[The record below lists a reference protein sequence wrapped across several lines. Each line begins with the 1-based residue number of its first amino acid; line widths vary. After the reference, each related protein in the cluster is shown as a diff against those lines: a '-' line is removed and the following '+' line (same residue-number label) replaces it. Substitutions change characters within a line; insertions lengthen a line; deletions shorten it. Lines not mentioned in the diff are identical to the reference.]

1 MNVEQCR
8 KASAEVLAGS
18 STSRSIG
25 PTLASRA
32 HEREKALLQSEPR
45 DNSSKQAGEAHA
57 HHTCSSASHGNP
69 TPLRTRAP
77 AARTLLTYHDR
88 NLQRPSYRN
97 HCCAAALRANRN
109 RQCRVVR
116 PPRERR
122 PLGLAQAWNLAKA
135 TDDDNNQG
143 DETFDLKNA
152 FDMAKAEADG
162 VRLGSPS
169 PAPRPQRVS
178 KDSQELGSVRNA
190 GRDLGQQLKRFDR
203 NHQLANNS
211 GPLRGLFTRRNS
223 IGPKVTETANALAA
237 KSSEGGLQDAEGPYG
252 ASQEAHSRKQSS
264 ESLLS
269 EEDYHRFSPL
279 PSIEPSRVDM
289 DRSPNKNRPHYSPR
303 RSYNSPSKNRP
314 NFSPEKSY
322 NWQLDADFTAGDLQ
336 ISDSPRIKAAKTDDR
351 ETNRASP
358 SASSQASDSPSGRR
372 SDARLE
378 QIRQR
383 EIEAAGIE
391 FPESDESFPRK
402 TNRRLDEIRAR
413 EMEAR
418 SRRAVA
424 TSRLDEIRI
433 KNSEARSESQSP
445 ELVKN
450 IYQDHPHRA
459 SFSGLDTAKTNGVGG
474 EAIRD
479 GPFTASRNLNE
490 RHPNKASSF
499 GGIGKT
505 ETSEGLSRNDSYDLL
520 RQLARATSASPSP
533 PPPAN
538 TKNTEELLWQ
548 EPVIK
553 QEPAAEKET
562 TRPRFLRDE
571 RRPRN
576 FEAKGFR
583 ERLSVGFAGLR
594 KSLSSDS
601 QPEKRRL
608 KTTTIYSE
616 KGSVRAP
623 SPAMSDTTD
632 DEETPRQDRAIDPL
646 SQPTPRVTGAYVDT
660 PATVK
665 VKNEDGIVPEKAPEA
680 RGSLASRLLFGSRS
694 RTSSKSESESK
705 EPEIKQEESDGSG
718 RTGRTDSKPASQR
731 GGSRSTSRRRRP
743 LINTAKIPTPSE
755 DLRAILRHNQIDD
768 STLDD
773 AEFDRLL
780 AGSNLD
786 HDALEKVVS
795 ETIQAV
801 DEASGAANSAERE
814 EELERQRIDRMS
826 KSLKTGLLSIRS
838 AKQGIERL
846 EGKVAQ
852 SEHQIPPDLAADLG
866 KPGSWKFPS
875 VQPQHGDSGIR
886 LPIPRLYRRK
896 PRFAFTPFG
905 LLSFV
910 LLTWYTLE
918 SAFCYLYVS
927 DYECLPS
934 YPCDWSPHEPYF
946 PYAMPFMLDEWT
958 TGGKGRELAW
968 RVGEE
973 VGDLAAEVTD
983 WISGDDFTMR
993 DTMYMDAWERKR
1005 HWRRLRKKGLVK
1017 KWVEPPR
1024 VPREDT
1030 ELEGSLPGA
1039 RTCAGDRGRL
1049 GLRDDVQRGRETV
1062 MSVRPYWCKD
1072 MVRCSEAPASSSF
1085 SVGGWISSDLGVA
1098 QDTKQLQLLTER
1110 IVRSARRWRHSS

>member
-8 KASAEVLAGS
+8 KASAEALSGAGN
-18 STSRSIG
+18 RSIG

-32 HEREKALLQSEPR
+32 HERKALFRTESKEKEF
-45 DNSSKQAGEAHA
+45 NKQAGEPHVHTHSHA
-57 HHTCSSASHGNP
+57 HHHHHTSPANYGNP
-69 TPLRTRAP
+69 TPLRTRTRSSLSSFSQSRASAGTDSP
-77 AARTLLTYHDR
+77 HIP
-88 NLQRPSYRN
+88 RPQSTGSTVSRSY
-97 HCCAAALRANRN
+97 LRR
-109 RQCRVVR
+109 RSSTQQKS
-116 PPRERR
+116 PMPPGSTPRERR

-135 TDDDNNQG
+135 TDGDNGQG

-169 PAPRPQRVS
+169 PAPRPQRLS
-178 KDSQELGSVRNA
+178 KSPQELGPVRNA
-190 GRDLGQQLKRFDR
+190 GRDLGQQLKKFDR
-203 NHQLANNS
+203 NHHLTNGSNS
-211 GPLRGLFTRRNS
+211 FRGLFSRRNS

-237 KSSEGGLQDAEGPYG
+237 KTSDGDMQEAHGPYG
-252 ASQEAHSRKQSS
+252 ASLEAHSRKQSS

-279 PSIEPSRVDM
+279 PSIEPSREEV
-289 DRSPNKNRPHYSPR
+289 DRSSPSKNQPRFSPR

-351 ETNRASP
+351 EANRSSP
-358 SASSQASDSPSGRR
+358 SGSSHASDSPSGRR

-391 FPESDESFPRK
+391 FAESDESFPRK

-418 SRRAVA
+418 SKRAVA

-433 KNSEARSESQSP
+433 KNSEARNP
-445 ELVKN
+445 
-450 IYQDHPHRA
+450 
-459 SFSGLDTAKTNGVGG
+459 NGNHS
-474 EAIRD
+474 D
-479 GPFTASRNLNE
+479 
-490 RHPNKASSF
+490 KASDP
-499 GGIGKT
+499 
-505 ETSEGLSRNDSYDLL
+505 ETRKDLSRNDSYDLL

-533 PPPAN
+533 PN
-538 TKNTEELLWQ
+538 TKNTQELLWQ

-553 QEPAAEKET
+553 REPPQEPPEKEPS
-562 TRPRFLRDE
+562 RPRFLRSL
-571 RRPRN
+571 RN
-576 FEAKGFR
+576 PEAKGFR

-594 KSLSSDS
+594 NNLSSDS
-601 QPEKRRL
+601 LSEKRRI
-608 KTTTIYSE
+608 KTTSEPDPVDRIQAEMKLFEPQDNYSE

-623 SPAMSDTTD
+623 SPTSSTTSE
-632 DEETPRQDRAIDPL
+632 EETPRQNHVIDPL

-660 PATVK
+660 PATVRIK
-665 VKNEDGIVPEKAPEA
+665 TEDGGVPEPAPEA
-680 RGSLASRLLFGSRS
+680 KGSMATRWLFGSRS
-694 RTSSKSESESK
+694 RASSKSDSEPKESNIKQEEIKS
-705 EPEIKQEESDGSG
+705 EEIKQEGSESDGPG
-718 RTGRTDSKPASQR
+718 RTGRDSSKPASR
-731 GGSRSTSRRRRP
+731 RARSTSRRRRP

-780 AGSNLD
+780 AGANLD

-801 DEASGAANSAERE
+801 DEASGYNSAERE
-814 EELERQRIDRMS
+814 EELERQRIERMS
-826 KSLKTGLLSIRS
+826 KTLKTGLLSIRS

-852 SEHQIPPDLAADLG
+852 SEHQLPSNLAANLG
-866 KPGSWKFPS
+866 KTDSWKAPTFHPYS
-875 VQPQHGDSGIR
+875 DGAMH
-886 LPIPRLYRRK
+886 LPIPRLYRRN

-905 LLSFV
+905 LLSFMF
-910 LLTWYTLE
+910 LTWYTLE
-918 SAFCYLYVS
+918 SAFCFLYVS
-927 DYECLPS
+927 DYECTPS
-934 YPCDWSPHEPYF
+934 LPCDWSPHEPYF

-958 TGGKGRELAW
+958 TGGMGRELAW

-973 VGDLAAEVTD
+973 VGDLAAEVAD
-983 WISGDDFTMR
+983 WISGNDFTKR
-993 DTMYMDAWERKR
+993 ETMYMDAWERKR

-1017 KWVEPPR
+1017 KWVAPPEY
-1024 VPREDT
+1024 REKIKGWMAAFQARERAREIGDDWDYET
-1030 ELEGSLPGA
+1030 TFSEDESL
-1039 RTCAGDRGRL
+1039 
-1049 GLRDDVQRGRETV
+1049 
-1062 MSVRPYWCKD
+1062 
-1072 MVRCSEAPASSSF
+1072 
-1085 SVGGWISSDLGVA
+1085 
-1098 QDTKQLQLLTER
+1098 
-1110 IVRSARRWRHSS
+1110 

>member
-8 KASAEVLAGS
+8 KASAEALSGS
-18 STSRSIG
+18 KTSRSIG

-32 HEREKALLQSEPR
+32 HEREKALLQSQPR
-45 DNSSKQAGEAHA
+45 DNSKQAGEAHA
-57 HHTCSSASHGNP
+57 PQATSTAIHGNP
-69 TPLRTRAP
+69 TPLRTRTRSNLIIRSRSRGLDGTDSPSIPRPKSTAP
-77 AARTLLTYHDR
+77 IVSQ
-88 NLQRPSYRN
+88 NS
-97 HCCAAALRANRN
+97 LRR
-109 RQCRVVR
+109 RSSGHQKS
-116 PPRERR
+116 PMQTGSTPRERR
-122 PLGLAQAWNLAKA
+122 PLGLAQAWNRAKA
-135 TDDDNNQG
+135 TEDDNGPG

-162 VRLGSPS
+162 IRLGSPS
-169 PAPRPQRVS
+169 PAPRPQRAG
-178 KDSQELGSVRNA
+178 KDPQELGSARNA
-190 GRDLGQQLKRFDR
+190 GRDLGQQLKKFDR
-203 NHQLANNS
+203 NHQLANGN
-211 GPLRGLFTRRNS
+211 GPLRGLFSRR
-223 IGPKVTETANALAA
+223 IAN
-237 KSSEGGLQDAEGPYG
+237 EGDWQDALGPYG

-279 PSIEPSRVDM
+279 PSIEPSRVDL
-289 DRSPNKNRPHYSPR
+289 DRSPSKTQPRFSPR

-351 ETNRASP
+351 EATRASP
-358 SASSQASDSPSGRR
+358 SASSHASDSPSGRR

-418 SRRAVA
+418 SKRAVA

-433 KNSEARSESQSP
+433 KNSEARSASQSP
-445 ELVKN
+445 ESVKN
-450 IYQDHPHRA
+450 TYQDPPHRA
-459 SFSGLDTAKTNGVGG
+459 SFSGLDSAKTNGDDGG

-479 GPFTASRNLNE
+479 RPYTSSNSLNE
-490 RHPNKASSF
+490 KHSNKASDY
-499 GGIGKT
+499 GAIGKT
-505 ETSEGLSRNDSYDLL
+505 ETSMGLSRNDSYDLL

-533 PPPAN
+533 PN

-548 EPVIK
+548 EPIIK
-553 QEPAAEKET
+553 QQPEEKET
-562 TRPRFLRDE
+562 VRPRFLRDD
-571 RRPRN
+571 RRPRTL
-576 FEAKGFR
+576 EAKGFR

-594 KSLSSDS
+594 NTLSSDS
-601 QPEKRRL
+601 KPEKRRI
-608 KTTTIYSE
+608 KTTSEPDPEDRIQAEMNLFAPQENYSE

-623 SPAMSDTTD
+623 SPAISDTGE
-632 DEETPRQDRAIDPL
+632 EETPRPDRIIDPL

-665 VKNEDGIVPEKAPEA
+665 VKTEDGSVPEKIPEA
-680 RGSLASRLLFGSRS
+680 KGSLASRLLFGSRS
-694 RTSSKSESESK
+694 RSRTSSKSESEPK
-705 EPEIKQEESDGSG
+705 EPDIKQEESGKSDGPG
-718 RTGRTDSKPASQR
+718 RTGRTSSKSSSRRA
-731 GGSRSTSRRRRP
+731 GSRSTSRRRRP

-755 DLRAILRHNQIDD
+755 DLRAILRQNQIDD

-801 DEASGAANSAERE
+801 DEASGAVNSAERE

-846 EGKVAQ
+846 EGKGGT
-852 SEHQIPPDLAADLG
+852 IRAAATTNYGCRLG
-866 KPGSWKFPS
+866 KTQQLEFPNCS
-875 VQPQHGDSGIR
+875 AAAQLR
-886 LPIPRLYRRK
+886 MYAK
-896 PRFAFTPFG
+896 
-905 LLSFV
+905 LS
-910 LLTWYTLE
+910 
-918 SAFCYLYVS
+918 
-927 DYECLPS
+927 
-934 YPCDWSPHEPYF
+934 CDWSPHEPYF

-973 VGDLAAEVTD
+973 VGDLAADVTD
-983 WISGDDFTMR
+983 WMSGDDFTKR

-1017 KWVEPPR
+1017 KWVEPPEY
-1024 VPREDT
+1024 REKIR
-1030 ELEGSLPGA
+1030 SWKAAFQA
-1039 RTCAGDRGRL
+1039 RERA
-1049 GLRDDVQRGRETV
+1049 RETGDDWDYE
-1062 MSVRPYWCKD
+1062 MTF
-1072 MVRCSEAPASSSF
+1072 SE
-1085 SVGGWISSDLGVA
+1085 D
-1098 QDTKQLQLLTER
+1098 ER
-1110 IVRSARRWRHSS
+1110 L

>member
-8 KASAEVLAGS
+8 KASAEALSG
-18 STSRSIG
+18 TGNRSIG

-32 HEREKALLQSEPR
+32 HERKALLRTDSKEKES
-45 DNSSKQAGEAHA
+45 NKQAGEPHAHTHSHA
-57 HHTCSSASHGNP
+57 HHHHHASSPANYGNP
-69 TPLRTRAP
+69 TPLRTRTRSSLSSFSQSRASAGTDSP
-77 AARTLLTYHDR
+77 RIP
-88 NLQRPSYRN
+88 RPKSTGPTVSHSY
-97 HCCAAALRANRN
+97 LRR
-109 RQCRVVR
+109 RSSTQQKS
-116 PPRERR
+116 PMPPGSTPRERR

-135 TDDDNNQG
+135 TDDGHGQG

-169 PAPRPQRVS
+169 PAPRPQRIG
-178 KDSQELGSVRNA
+178 KDPQELGSVRNA
-190 GRDLGQQLKRFDR
+190 GRDLGQQLKKFDR
-203 NHQLANNS
+203 NHHLTNGSNS
-211 GPLRGLFTRRNS
+211 FRGLFSRRNS

-237 KSSEGGLQDAEGPYG
+237 KTSDGDMQEAQGPYG

-279 PSIEPSRVDM
+279 PSIEPSRVDAE
-289 DRSPNKNRPHYSPR
+289 RSSPSKNRLRFSPR
-303 RSYNSPSKNRP
+303 RSYNSPSKNRLSL
-314 NFSPEKSY
+314 SPEKSY

-336 ISDSPRIKAAKTDDR
+336 ISDSPRIKAAKTDER
-351 ETNRASP
+351 EANRASP
-358 SASSQASDSPSGRR
+358 SGSSHASDSPSGRR

-418 SRRAVA
+418 SKRAVA

-445 ELVKN
+445 ELGKST
-450 IYQDHPHRA
+450 YQHPSHRA
-459 SFSGLDTAKTNGVGG
+459 SFDGFDAAKTNGGD
-474 EAIRD
+474 AIRN
-479 GPFTASRNLNE
+479 GSFTASRNLNGN
-490 RHPNKASSF
+490 HPDKASDP
-499 GGIGKT
+499 
-505 ETSEGLSRNDSYDLL
+505 ETRKDLSRNDSYDLL

-533 PPPAN
+533 PN
-538 TKNTEELLWQ
+538 TKNTQELLWQ
-548 EPVIK
+548 EPVIRQEPIIK
-553 QEPAAEKET
+553 QEPQEPPEKET
-562 TRPRFLRDE
+562 SRPRFLRSL
-571 RRPRN
+571 RN
-576 FEAKGFR
+576 PEAKGFR

-594 KSLSSDS
+594 NNLSSDS
-601 QPEKRRL
+601 LSEKRRI
-608 KTTTIYSE
+608 KTTSEPDPVDRIQAEMNLFAPQDNYSE

-623 SPAMSDTTD
+623 SPTSSTTSE
-632 DEETPRQDRAIDPL
+632 EETPRQNHIIDPL

-660 PATVK
+660 PATVR
-665 VKNEDGIVPEKAPEA
+665 VKTEDGAVPEKAPEA
-680 RGSLASRLLFGSRS
+680 KGSLASRLLFGSRS
-694 RTSSKSESESK
+694 RASSKSDSEPK
-705 EPEIKQEESDGSG
+705 EPEVKQEGNIKQEESESDGLG
-718 RTGRTDSKPASQR
+718 RTGRDGSKPASR
-731 GGSRSTSRRRRP
+731 RARSTSRRRRP

-780 AGSNLD
+780 AGANLD

-801 DEASGAANSAERE
+801 DEASGAFNSAERE
-814 EELERQRIDRMS
+814 EELERQRIERMS

-852 SEHQIPPDLAADLG
+852 SEHQIPPNLAADLG
-866 KPGSWKFPS
+866 KTDSWIAPTF
-875 VQPQHGDSGIR
+875 QPYSDSAMH
-886 LPIPRLYRRK
+886 LPIPRLYRRE
-896 PRFAFTPFG
+896 PRFAFTPFVHTKRA
-905 LLSFV
+905 LRLV
-910 LLTWYTLE
+910 APRAIL
-918 SAFCYLYVS
+918 
-927 DYECLPS
+927 
-934 YPCDWSPHEPYF
+934 

-973 VGDLAAEVTD
+973 VGDLAAEVAD
-983 WISGDDFTMR
+983 WISGNDFTKR
-993 DTMYMDAWERKR
+993 EVMYMDAWERKR

-1017 KWVEPPR
+1017 KWVAPPEY
-1024 VPREDT
+1024 REKIK
-1030 ELEGSLPGA
+1030 SWMAAFQA
-1039 RTCAGDRGRL
+1039 RERA
-1049 GLRDDVQRGRETV
+1049 RETGDDWDYE
-1062 MSVRPYWCKD
+1062 MTF
-1072 MVRCSEAPASSSF
+1072 SEDES
-1085 SVGGWISSDLGVA
+1085 L
-1098 QDTKQLQLLTER
+1098 
-1110 IVRSARRWRHSS
+1110 